1 MHDNDIASD
10 PDLVRALIAQQMP
23 ELSGMRVAPV
33 PSVGTDNAMY
43 RVGDRLAARLPRR
56 PSACVLLEKE
66 ARILPRLGT
75 LPLQVPVPRGIG
87 APSPAFPYPFSIVD
101 WIEGT
106 TAHMIR
112 LHDPITPARQLA
124 AFLASLRSLD
134 SRDVPRAGPANHNR
148 GVGLIRLDDQTR
160 RCVAALADEID
171 AGAAFEIWAHA
182 LNAEPHPQDSPVWLH
197 GDLKADNLLVRDGEL
212 VAVLDWGLAAVGDPA
227 VDLACAW
234 TWLPD
239 TAEAA
244 FRAACAHPDAAWV
257 RARGWTLYGAVI
269 ALEYYRET
277 SDRPCRNPALCA
289 VSRATLARL
298 GLR

>member
-1 MHDNDIASD
+1 M
-10 PDLVRALIAQQMP
+10 
-23 ELSGMRVAPV
+23 
-33 PSVGTDNAMY
+33 
-43 RVGDRLAARLPRR
+43 
-56 PSACVLLEKE
+56 
-66 ARILPRLGT
+66 
-75 LPLQVPVPRGIG
+75 
-87 APSPAFPYPFSIVD
+87 
-101 WIEGT
+101 
-106 TAHMIR
+106 
-112 LHDPITPARQLA
+112 
-124 AFLASLRSLD
+124 
-134 SRDVPRAGPANHNR
+134 
-148 GVGLIRLDDQTR
+148 
-160 RCVAALADEID
+160 
-171 AGAAFEIWAHA
+171 
-182 LNAEPHPQDSPVWLH
+182 
-197 GDLKADNLLVRDGEL
+197 
-212 VAVLDWGLAAVGDPA
+212 GDPA